1 MASRNHIAQTRD
13 GAGAMARDAGRGRPT
28 GEDALAKQES
38 IDVQVGRRLRQR
50 RVELGLSQQ
59 KLSAAAGVSYQ
70 QIQKYERGTNRVG
83 ASMLWL
89 LSEVL
94 NVEPAYF
101 FEGLGRRP
109 RAASMAGLADQDA
122 EAYETG
128 ALSDRE
134 TMELVKAYGA
144 IEDASVRKGV
154 RQMLSALAK
163 SGKPPKPRKKR
174 TPRG

>member
-1 MASRNHIAQTRD
+1 M
-13 GAGAMARDAGRGRPT
+13 
-28 GEDALAKQES
+28 AKQES
-38 IDVQVGRRLRQR
+38 VDVQVGRRLRQR
-50 RVELGLSQQ
+50 RIELGMSQQ
-59 KLSAAAGVSYQ
+59 KLSASAGVSYQ

-83 ASMLWL
+83 ASMLWQ

-101 FEGLGRRP
+101 FEGLGRRG
-109 RAASMAGLADQDA
+109 RARPAGGLAEQDG
-122 EAYETG
+122 EEYESG

-144 IEDASVRKGV
+144 IEDAAVRKGV
-154 RQMLSALAK
+154 RQMLSSLAK

-174 TPRG
+174 TPRV

>member
-1 MASRNHIAQTRD
+1 M
-13 GAGAMARDAGRGRPT
+13 
-28 GEDALAKQES
+28 AKQES
-38 IDVQVGRRLRQR
+38 VDVQVGRRLRQR
-50 RVELGLSQQ
+50 RIELGMSQQ
-59 KLSAAAGVSYQ
+59 KLSASAGVSYQ

-83 ASMLWL
+83 ASMLWQ

-101 FEGLGRRP
+101 FEGLGRRG
-109 RAASMAGLADQDA
+109 RARPASGLAEQDG
-122 EAYETG
+122 EDYESG

-144 IEDASVRKGV
+144 IEDAAVRKGV
-154 RQMLSALAK
+154 RQMLASLAK

-174 TPRG
+174 APRV

>member
-1 MASRNHIAQTRD
+1 
-13 GAGAMARDAGRGRPT
+13 
-28 GEDALAKQES
+28 LAKQES
-38 IDVQVGRRLRQR
+38 VDVQVGRRLRQR
-50 RVELGLSQQ
+50 RIELGLSQQ
-59 KLSAAAGVSYQ
+59 KLSASAGVSYQ

-83 ASMLWL
+83 ASMLWQ

-101 FEGLGRRP
+101 FEGLGRRN
-109 RAASMAGLADQDA
+109 RSVSGISGLAEQAGEGYDS
-122 EAYETG
+122 G

-134 TMELVKAYGA
+134 TMELVKAYGG
-144 IEDASVRKGV
+144 IEDVAVRKGV

-174 TPRG
+174 TPRT